1 MQTSCAGRSRAFA
14 WMNMPYWH
22 RPTDPS
28 RRSPAAKR
36 FICVRGRAGGVRKA
50 PACRVTI
57 AARCELWRNA
67 VLRHQQAGDGAWPPH
82 SVRQAV
88 QTCISTARGEAV
100 QSTRQPSDAWCH
112 RSHPLKDDGH
122 ANPRRHRYWPSCCG
136 TLTFGLAT
144 MNAGIGGQRRR
155 VALDANGDSSGHR
168 RRLVPLCRYLV
179 A

>member
-1 MQTSCAGRSRAFA
+1 MQASCAGRSRTSAR
-14 WMNMPYWH
+14 MQMPYWH

-36 FICVRGRAGGVRKA
+36 FVCVRGRAGGVRKA

-57 AARCELWRNA
+57 AAQCELRRNA
-67 VLRHQQAGDGAWPPH
+67 VLRHQQAGDGVWPPH
-82 SVRQAV
+82 SVRQTV
-88 QTCISTARGEAV
+88 PTCISTARGEAV
-100 QSTRQPSDAWCH
+100 QSTRQPSDAWFH

-122 ANPRRHRYWPSCCG
+122 ENPRRNRYWPFCCG

-144 MNAGIGGQRRR
+144 MNAAIGGQRRR
-155 VALDANGDSSGHR
+155 VALDANGDSLGHLY
-168 RRLVPLCRYLV
+168 RLVPLCRYLV